1 MFFFYNFPHP
11 AKADL
16 VSASKK
22 IRPVALPVRAD
33 LSSSETHVAFTL
45 KTAGSTFYAKPK
57 EGHQFGPTRCSSQSN
72 STKACA
78 TRLSPARYWS
88 FTPSWWESQC
98 GVKRSG
104 ICRFNSGWG
113 SSPPNG
119 KGIFRFGGS
128 RWLQFFVF
136 FLGFRLKLFRII
148 AKWCYQNLINWPG
161 VSPGLGRG
169 SWSITKRGN

>member
-1 MFFFYNFPHP
+1 MLAECFQTMLYSLETTLKIDNWLGSYSLYTKFKTSLHTLDCAHCFFPNGLSYSLYFDVWTRNGVFLHIPPP

-16 VSASKK
+16 VSASRKMP
-22 IRPVALPVRAD
+22 PVALPARAD

-88 FTPSWWESQC
+88 FTPS
-98 GVKRSG
+98 R
-104 ICRFNSGWG
+104 
-113 SSPPNG
+113 
-119 KGIFRFGGS
+119 
-128 RWLQFFVF
+128 
-136 FLGFRLKLFRII
+136 
-148 AKWCYQNLINWPG
+148 
-161 VSPGLGRG
+161 
-169 SWSITKRGN
+169 